1 MGLKKFFI
9 KEEEGNTP
17 QEVNVRP
24 SVSGAPRSYTASVK
38 QEDVPTQP
46 ITPPS
51 VEIPSSTKKVITA
64 DDVIVNKIWDKIIA
78 ANRPGPDYLELK
90 NNVEA
95 LEDLPISNEQKLISA
110 FKVLKKGYPNFEKD
124 DITRAIDFYV
134 KVVEDEKAAGLDE
147 LEKMRVQ
154 NVNVVE
160 ESIEAMRYK
169 AEELKR
175 QYDELQ
181 SQIGEKTIEL
191 TKAKNDIDMKYNS
204 FTGSV
209 DAVLNVLMSD
219 KNNVMS
225 INF

>member
-1 MGLKKFFI
+1 M
-9 KEEEGNTP
+9 
-17 QEVNVRP
+17 
-24 SVSGAPRSYTASVK
+24 
-38 QEDVPTQP
+38 
-46 ITPPS
+46 
-51 VEIPSSTKKVITA
+51 
-64 DDVIVNKIWDKIIA
+64 
-78 ANRPGPDYLELK
+78 
-90 NNVEA
+90 
-95 LEDLPISNEQKLISA
+95 PISNEQKLISA

>member
-1 MGLKKFFI
+1 MGIKKFFI
-9 KEEEGNTP
+9 KEEEENTP
-17 QEVNVRP
+17 QEVNVIP

-38 QEDVPTQP
+38 QEDGSTQP